1 MTLTM
6 KPHSTTITYDYLEN
20 LDDVEEI
27 DEQETYEYMKEEFEK
42 THFKLSIN
50 HSILRNIMETLSL

>member
-27 DEQETYEYMKEEFEK
+27 DEHVTYDYMKEEFEK
-42 THFKLSIN
+42 NTFLN
-50 HSILRNIMETLSL
+50 YQ